1 MPRDTRTDRAPV
13 GYTRPPVL
21 SPDLVLIPVGEDGE
35 PLGSWDFN
43 RLPCAQPIRE
53 ALAEVFAAQVDVG
66 GPWRRPATVQFSW
79 DAVGNFLRWLE
90 SEGHHLSSLSELT
103 RATWDEYVIGRPPGW
118 AASLSTLRRMLVATG
133 QLQPRTALAVNAR
146 QKTRTPQVQP
156 SLTTDQARRVLR
168 VGHEV
173 LDAAH
178 ERILGSWTLLEE
190 YRAGRLE
197 PDTDRGRWGAL
208 LAHVEEH
215 LDVPRV
221 TLANGARDIAPEAA
235 RLVGR
240 RGVTAVER
248 LFLTPVEAGAVMS
261 LIGLH
266 EGWNPDMWKTF
277 TVDDVRRADSGDEGR
292 LVYNIGLDKPRLGAW
307 RHIANT
313 LVETGPRTGASVLR
327 QVLEITAPGRRVMA
341 RRGTPLNAVLIYSR
355 TSTNGRQ
362 GALDRVTS
370 AETSG
375 KTNLWRA
382 VGLFSDHVNL
392 RDEAGQ
398 PVRFHRRM
406 LRRTNTGQV
415 RPQGHSEATNL
426 NVYQLHDA
434 TVREESKDVTE
445 DGLNGALDHATL
457 TVTVLRATA
466 EASQQDAD
474 LDPDTAHA
482 IDSGVLDTPVGA
494 CKDVDHSPLSNHQTC
509 RVSFLLCFIC
519 TNAVVVP
526 RHLPRL
532 VYLHQRL
539 EGLREHLADSPAWV
553 RWAPHWLR
561 LTDLLNRHFT
571 AAERED
577 AARRITDEDR
587 ALIDNTLARRYDT

>member
-1 MPRDTRTDRAPV
+1 MPRDTRADRASR

-21 SPDLVLIPVGEDGE
+21 SADLVLTPVGEDGE
-35 PLGSWDFN
+35 PLGSWDFKA
-43 RLPCAQPIRE
+43 LPCAQSIRE
-53 ALAEVFAAQVDVG
+53 ALAMVFADQVDVDG
-66 GPWRRPATVQFSW
+66 RWRRSATVQFSW
-79 DAVGNFLRWLE
+79 DAVGNFLRWLV
-90 SEGHHLSSLSELT
+90 SEGHHLSSLAELT
-103 RATWDEYVIGRPPGW
+103 RAMWDGYVIGRPPGW
-118 AASLSTLRRMLVATG
+118 AGSLSALRRVLVATG

-146 QKTRTPQVQP
+146 QKTRTPQVQS
-156 SLTTDQARRVLR
+156 SLTTDQVRRVLR

-178 ERILGSWTLLEE
+178 ERVLGSWALVEE
-190 YRAGRLE
+190 FRAGHLD
-197 PDTDRGRWGAL
+197 PDTEKGRWGAL

-215 LDVPRV
+215 LDVPRI
-221 TLANGARDIAPEAA
+221 TMPNGTRYIAPEAA
-235 RLVGR
+235 PLVGR
-240 RGVTAVER
+240 RGTTAVER
-248 LFLTPVEAGAVMS
+248 LFLTRLEAGAVMS

-266 EGWNPDMWKTF
+266 EGWNPDMWQTF

-313 LVETGPRTGASVLR
+313 LVETGPRTGAGVLR
-327 QVLEITAPGRRVMA
+327 QVLEVTAPGRRVLA
-341 RRGTPLNAVLIYSR
+341 RRGTPLDAVLIYTR
-355 TSTNGRQ
+355 TGTNGPT
-362 GALDRVTS
+362 GLLDRVTS
-370 AETSG
+370 VATSG
-375 KTNLWRA
+375 KTNPWRA
-382 VGLFSDHVNL
+382 VSLFSDHVNL

-398 PVRFHRRM
+398 PLRFHRRM

-445 DGLNGALDHATL
+445 DGLNGALDHATM

-466 EASQQDAD
+466 EASQQAAD
-474 LDPDTAHA
+474 FDPDIAQA
-482 IDSGVLDTPVGA
+482 IDSGALDTPVGA

-539 EGLREHLADSPAWV
+539 EGLREHLADSPAWA

-561 LTDLLNRHFT
+561 LTDLLDRHFT

-577 AARRITDEDR
+577 AAHRVTDEDR